1 MKSFNN
7 FSAKAKLVIAF
18 GAITIVV
25 LVMGITIGW
34 QSKSVRTTTQWNDH
48 TYEVLGQAESM
59 LEGMV
64 NQETGVRGFLISG
77 DKNFLAPYSD
87 GRKQFEE
94 SWTKIKSLTSD
105 NQPQQTRLDDLRKLA
120 ATWQSDIAE
129 KEIALMG
136 NSATAEQARAME
148 ASGAGKASMDGF
160 RKKLAEISGIEAAL
174 LAQRKTDLL
183 GSLDTADRTIWVGVG
198 LSLILAVLCG
208 ITLFNALVA
217 PIRRMTGVMRTL
229 ASGNLEIDIPDRDRK
244 DEVGMMATAVGVF
257 KTNAQEVER
266 LRIDQE
272 NQKQR
277 AAAERKLALT
287 QLADSFEAKV
297 LEVVKIVASSST
309 ELQATAQSMSG
320 DASHISTLSS
330 SVSSS
335 ASQTTANVQTVASAT
350 DELSASISEI
360 SRQVTESA
368 RISTEASE
376 EAALTNTM
384 VEGLANA
391 ASRIGEVVSLINHI
405 ASQTNLLALNATIEA
420 ARAGDAGKG
429 FAVVAGEVKN
439 LANQTARATDEIGQ
453 QIASVQ
459 EETRKTVEAIKGIT
473 KTIDQVRTISSDIA
487 SAVEQQGAATQE
499 IARNVEQAAIGTQD
513 VSSSVVRI
521 HESSST
527 TVAGSEQVLSAAT
540 ELAANSEKL
549 RNEVTSFLAEVR
561 AA

>member
-1 MKSFNN
+1 MKNFNN
-7 FSAKAKLVIAF
+7 LSARLKLILTF
-18 GAITIVV
+18 GIITIIV
-25 LVMGITIGW
+25 LAMGITIGF
-34 QSKSVRTTTQWNDH
+34 QSKSVRTTTGWNDH
-48 TYEVLGQAESM
+48 TYEVLDQATKT
-59 LEGMV
+59 LEGMI
-64 NQETGVRGFLISG
+64 NQETGLRGYLVST
-77 DKNFLAPYSD
+77 DKNFLAPYLK
-87 GRKQFEE
+87 GREQFED

-105 NQPQQTRLDDLRKLA
+105 NPAQQARLDDLRKLA
-120 ATWQSDIAE
+120 VSWQTDVAE

-136 NSATAEQARAME
+136 NAATVEQARALE

-160 RKKLAEISGIEAAL
+160 RKKLAEITEVEATL
-174 LAQRKTDLL
+174 LVKRKGDLI
-183 GSLDTADRTIWVGVG
+183 GSLDTADRTIWMGVSLCLLFAAACG
-198 LSLILAVLCG
+198 VLLS
-208 ITLFNALVA
+208 NALVA

-229 ASGNLEIDIPDRDRK
+229 ASGNLETEIPDRDRK
-244 DEVGMMATAVGVF
+244 DEVGQMATAVEVF

-277 AAAERKLALT
+277 AAEERKLALA

-297 LEVVKIVASSST
+297 LDVVKIVASSST

-320 DASHISTLSS
+320 DASHISALSS
-330 SVSSS
+330 TVAS
-335 ASQTTANVQTVASAT
+335 AATQTTANVQTVASAT
-350 DELSASISEI
+350 EELAASISEI

-376 EAALTNTM
+376 EAALTDTM
-384 VEGLANA
+384 VQGLANA
-391 ASRIGEVVSLINHI
+391 ASRIGEVVSLINDI

-429 FAVVAGEVKN
+429 FAVVAGEVKT
-439 LANQTARATDEIGQ
+439 LASQTARATDEISQ
-453 QIASVQ
+453 QIAAVQ

-473 KTIDQVRTISSDIA
+473 KTINQVRSISSDIA
-487 SAVEQQGAATQE
+487 SAVEEQGAATQE

-513 VSSSVVRI
+513 VSSSVGHI
-521 HESSST
+521 HQSSST

-549 RNEVTSFLAEVR
+549 RHEVTSFLAEVR